1 MRSPRRTARIFIST
15 LATLVVLGAGEAAQA
30 ACYSAGEQ
38 LSGQALSQFINDPSR
53 LLTQYPSGGPQ
64 MISLIRDLVAS
75 DPGTLSLI
83 INLNA
88 KANPDQLQ
96 AIGTGLGQAALV
108 CKRTAQPFSNEIQR
122 MAIATNNQ
130 PLTQAFAGVMG
141 DQFLGLADPS
151 VGGGGAG
158 VTGQVGSV
166 SGVGAGA
173 APFSLTTAVAT
184 STGSGHTFTFS
195 SSSTAGTAGTASS
208 SGNSAGLPGVAGT
221 ASSLGN
227 SAGLAG
233 LAGPT
238 APGSASNLPGPTSS
252 GGPSSLIVSNSLGG
266 PNNSVSPHSNISKS
280 TSPYLP

>member
-15 LATLVVLGAGEAAQA
+15 LAILVVLGAGEAAQA
-30 ACYSAGEQ
+30 ACYGTGEQ
-38 LSGQALSQFINDPSR
+38 LSGQTLSQFINDPSR

-83 INLNA
+83 INLDA

-122 MAIATNNQ
+122 TAIATNNQ

-158 VTGQVGSV
+158 VTGQVGFV

-173 APFSLTTAVAT
+173 APFSLTTSVAT

-195 SSSTAGTAGTASS
+195 SSSTAGTASS
-208 SGNSAGLPGVAGT
+208 SGNSAGLAGVAGT

-227 SAGLAG
+227 SAGLPG
-233 LAGPT
+233 LAGPS

-252 GGPSSLIVSNSLGG
+252 SGPTSLIVSNSLAG
-266 PNNSVSPHSNISKS
+266 PSNSVSPHSNVSKS

>member
-1 MRSPRRTARIFIST
+1 
-15 LATLVVLGAGEAAQA
+15 VVLGAGEAAQA
-30 ACYSAGEQ
+30 ACYGAGEQ
-38 LSGQALSQFINDPSR
+38 LSGQTLSQFINDPSR

-75 DPGTLSLI
+75 DPGTLSLV

-141 DQFLGLADPS
+141 DQFLGLAGPS

-158 VTGQVGSV
+158 VTGQAGSV
-166 SGVGAGA
+166 AGIGAGA

-195 SSSTAGTAGTASS
+195 SSSVAGTPATTGS
-208 SGNSAGLPGVAGT
+208 SGNSAGLPGVAGP
-221 ASSLGN
+221 
-227 SAGLAG
+227 GL
-233 LAGPT
+233 
-238 APGSASNLPGPTSS
+238 PGSTGSLPGPTSP
-252 GGPSSLIVSNSLGG
+252 GGSSSLVVSNSLGG
-266 PNNSVSPHSNISKS
+266 SNNSVSFHSNISKS
-280 TSPYLP
+280 TSPSLP

>member
-30 ACYSAGEQ
+30 ACYGAGEQ
-38 LSGQALSQFINDPSR
+38 LSGQTLSQFINDPSR

-75 DPGTLSLI
+75 DPGTLPLI
-83 INLNA
+83 INLDA
-88 KANPDQLQ
+88 KAGPDQLQ

-130 PLTQAFAGVMG
+130 PLTQAFAAVMG
-141 DQFLGLADPS
+141 DQFLGLASPS

-158 VTGQVGSV
+158 VTGQVVPGGGT
-166 SGVGAGA
+166 GV
-173 APFSLTTAVAT
+173 APFSRTTAVAT

-195 SSSTAGTAGTASS
+195 SSSTAGTASS

-221 ASSLGN
+221 ASSSGN

-233 LAGPT
+233 LAGPS
-238 APGSASNLPGPTSS
+238 APGSASNLPGSTSS
-252 GGPSSLIVSNSLGG
+252 GGSSSLSVSNSLAG

>member
-1 MRSPRRTARIFIST
+1 
-15 LATLVVLGAGEAAQA
+15 VVLGAGEAAQA
-30 ACYSAGEQ
+30 ACYGAGEQ
-38 LSGQALSQFINDPSR
+38 LSGQTLSQFINDPSR

-75 DPGTLSLI
+75 DPGTLPLI
-83 INLNA
+83 INLDA
-88 KANPDQLQ
+88 KAGPDQLQ

-108 CKRTAQPFSNEIQR
+108 CKRTAQAFSNEIQQ

-141 DQFLGLADPS
+141 DQFLGLAGPS

-158 VTGQVGSV
+158 VTGQVV
-166 SGVGAGA
+166 PGVGAGA
-173 APFSLTTAVAT
+173 APFSRTTAVAT
-184 STGSGHTFTFS
+184 STGSGNTFTFS
-195 SSSTAGTAGTASS
+195 SSSTAGTAETAISS
-208 SGNSAGLPGVAGT
+208 
-221 ASSLGN
+221 GN

-233 LAGPT
+233 LAGPSV
-238 APGSASNLPGPTSS
+238 PGSASNLPGPTSS
-252 GGPSSLIVSNSLGG
+252 GGPSSLIVSNSLAG